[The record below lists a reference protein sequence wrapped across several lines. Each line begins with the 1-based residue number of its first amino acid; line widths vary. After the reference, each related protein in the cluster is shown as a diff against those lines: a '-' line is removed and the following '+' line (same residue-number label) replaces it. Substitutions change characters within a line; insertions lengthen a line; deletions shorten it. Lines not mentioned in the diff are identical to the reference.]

1 MLTIFLLYKRKGNK
15 YDNLPPGPFALP
27 LIGSIP
33 FLKGKGGPV
42 GWMVD
47 KSLYKYG
54 KDFCTIWMGT
64 IPFIWIQDYKLAKE
78 LFAKDEFS
86 DRLNLWYFKNVR
98 GSHGRTLGIS
108 WESGRF
114 WSEQKRFALK
124 HLKDLGFGKQ
134 SLVNVVQEEATDCIN
149 TIISEVGG
157 NGKKDILFQE
167 GFFNFP
173 IINILWQIIASKKYN
188 SSSVETQKIMHML
201 TKFFKQGFPLLDFVP
216 AIRPYVPYSE
226 IDRNVFAIKETIRK
240 QIEDHKRTM
249 NAEEEPRDFMDIYL
263 REIEIE
269 KGKLGSAYSM
279 ETSSFHVEQLVVM
292 CLDFFSAGT
301 ETTGTTMSWAMM
313 YLSLNERVQRKCQI
327 EIDECLG
334 GNDKFDTQ

>member
-1 MLTIFLLYKRKGNK
+1 MKK
-15 YDNLPPGPFALP
+15 YSNLPPGPFALP

-64 IPFIWIQDYKLAKE
+64 IPFIWIQDFNLAKE

-114 WSEQKRFALK
+114 WNEQKRFALK
-124 HLKDLGFGKQ
+124 HLRDLGFGKDG
-134 SLVNVVQEEATDCIN
+134 LVSIIQDEGKDCIEN
-149 TIISEVGG
+149 ILLIKSQNQNGNVLIS
-157 NGKKDILFQE
+157 E

-173 IINILWQIIASKKYN
+173 IINILWQIVASKKYN
-188 SSSVETQKIMHML
+188 PNSPETNKIMQML

-216 AIRPYVPYSE
+216 ALRPFLPYTE
-226 IDRNVFAIKETIRK
+226 IDKNVFAIKDTIRK
-240 QIEDHKRTM
+240 QIYEHQATIIL
-249 NAEEEPRDFMDIYL
+249 EEEPRDFMDIYL
-263 REIEIE
+263 REIDSE
-269 KGKLGSAYSM
+269 KKRLGDTYSM
-279 ETSSFHVEQLVVM
+279 ETSTFHIDQLVVM
-292 CLDFFSAGT
+292 LMDLFSAGT
-301 ETTGTTMSWAMM
+301 ETTSTTLSWAVM
-313 YLSLNERVQRKCQI
+313 YLALTKEAQKKCQI
-327 EIDECLG
+327 EIENILG
-334 GNDKFDTQ
+334 GMEYLIMG

>member
-1 MLTIFLLYKRKGNK
+1 MLAIFLLYKRKRNK
-15 YDNLPPGPFALP
+15 YNNLPPGPFALP

-114 WSEQKRFALK
+114 WNEQKRFALK
-124 HLKDLGFGKQ
+124 HLKDLGFGKH

-188 SSSVETQKIMHML
+188 PSSVETQKIMHML

-240 QIEDHKRTM
+240 QIEEHERTM

-269 KGKLGSAYSM
+269 KEKLGSSYSI

-301 ETTGTTMSWAMM
+301 ETTGTTLSWATM

-334 GNDKFDTQ
+334 GNDKFGTQ